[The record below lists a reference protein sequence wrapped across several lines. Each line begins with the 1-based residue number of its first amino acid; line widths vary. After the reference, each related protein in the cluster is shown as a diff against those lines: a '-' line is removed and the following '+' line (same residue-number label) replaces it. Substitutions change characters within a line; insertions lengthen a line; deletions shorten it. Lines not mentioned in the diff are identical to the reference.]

1 MESPDLPVTWRP
13 LGVRLAVVFF
23 GLMLLVV
30 CLFAW
35 LGFDQVT
42 RDAFSIWQKLTLLLL
57 GVLIFGSAWVV
68 GRCRVSAHEEG
79 ITVVNGL
86 RSYTYAWDE
95 VRNVDFQPGYPWA
108 RLTLTDDSQRQVIGL
123 QASDGLRTE
132 RAVMALRGLIA
143 DRRAV

>member
-35 LGFDQVT
+35 LGFDQST

-68 GRCRVSAHEEG
+68 GRCRITAREDG

-86 RSYTYAWDE
+86 RTYTYAWDE

-108 RLTLTDDSQRQVIGL
+108 RLTLDDESQRQVIGL
-123 QASDGLRTE
+123 RASDGLRTE

-143 DRRAV
+143 DRRA